1 MDEVKLMNRTDT
13 KFVLGVDNDEWCLL
27 NGNENVEL
35 NKDIADSIT
44 AQVSQANKVRGEL
57 DKIAGKSKEISDRIK
72 VVQLTLE
79 PSAMA
84 QAARFIIKNSLTT
97 TAAKV
102 STD

>member
-1 MDEVKLMNRTDT
+1 VDDWNRII
-13 KFVLGVDNDEWCLL
+13 KPSL
-27 NGNENVEL
+27 ENTGL
-35 NKDIADSIT
+35 IT
-44 AQVSQANKVRGEL
+44 PA
-57 DKIAGKSKEISDRIK
+57 KSKEISDRIK

-84 QAARFIIKNSLTT
+84 QAVRFIIKNSLTT